1 MESANYIQPIL
12 FLILPLICF
21 ISIYVRK
28 KTNKDYNL
36 IFCFGSIFAFIVAL
50 IPYGI
55 ESGGGTV
62 DFDAVSSMTPFIW
75 IFVVISSMFLAIP
88 LIQLFL
94 ESFEKFKDSFNDVF
108 PSNKNSLTLKKESE
122 KVDKSIKRLKQI
134 REMNINAV
142 SLQRT
147 RKLCQLV
154 TMANKDSATQDFDF
168 VEKQFGYLEE
178 AKNIEQS
185 IRLLIQKYMQLGD
198 SKKSTYYFTF
208 LNSSEKSTDEASI
221 ENEGRAL
228 LEKRN
233 EDKKT
238 VKKWAISL
246 IALLLVIVVISLI
259 SYQQN
264 TPYRN
269 LKSEILANTLSY
281 EKIESNYEEYI
292 ETKKGMQII
301 ENAFADFKN
310 KQEPERAINLYMML
324 KGTYQ
329 WAGYEHEDLR
339 SIVCQTIYN
348 KISEYHSNDDYIGAL
363 KLLDYAPDYIYDD
376 NEISSTYAHWLA
388 DSAIKNHKYSSRWL
402 IWNHDYTEVFN
413 DYSDSFAYEVDE
425 YIVIINDDYEDNKDL
440 TRLSIINSEHWDF
453 DKNTKIEFSDTKD
466 IYRK

>member
-1 MESANYIQPIL
+1 MESANYIHPIL

-28 KTNKDYNL
+28 KTNKDYNF

-62 DFDAVSSMTPFIW
+62 DFEAVSSMAPFIW
-75 IFVVISSMFLAIP
+75 IFVVIAGVFLAIP
-88 LIQLFL
+88 LIQMFL
-94 ESFEKFKDSFNDVF
+94 ESFEKFKDSFNGVF
-108 PSNKNSLTLKKESE
+108 ASNKNSLTLKKESE

-142 SLQRT
+142 SLQQT
-147 RKLCQLV
+147 HKICQLV
-154 TMANKDSATQDFDF
+154 TIASNDTTSQDFAF
-168 VEKQFGYLEE
+168 VEKQIGYLEE

-185 IRLLIQKYMQLGD
+185 IRNLIQKYMQLGD
-198 SKKSTYYFTF
+198 SKKSTYYFAF

-221 ENEGRAL
+221 ESECRAL
-228 LEKRN
+228 LDKRN

-238 VKKWAISL
+238 IKKWVLSS
-246 IALLLVIVVISLI
+246 IVVLAAIVVVSMI

-269 LKSEILANTLSY
+269 LKAEILSNTLSY

-292 ETKKGMQII
+292 ETKKGMRII
-301 ENAFADFKN
+301 ENAFVNFKN
-310 KQEPERAINLYMML
+310 KQEPERAIDLFVML
-324 KGTYQ
+324 KRTYQ

-339 SIVCQTIYN
+339 SMVCQTIYN
-348 KISEYHSNDDYIGAL
+348 KISEYHSNNDYIGAL
-363 KLLDYAPDYIYDD
+363 KLLDAAPDYIYDD

-388 DSAIKNHKYSSRWL
+388 NSAIKNHSKKYHCDDWVG
-402 IWNHDYTEVFN
+402 DYT
-413 DYSDSFAYEVDE
+413 AYVVDE
-425 YIVIINDDYEDNKDL
+425 YVVALDSNYENDKELSTLNIIKTTY
-440 TRLSIINSEHWDF
+440 WDF
-453 DKNTKIEFSDTKD
+453 SKNTQAEYSALKHL
-466 IYRK
+466 Y